1 MNKEINLG
9 HMKVRFGLTRREAD
23 VLKRLLD
30 GLKNAEIAVNMA
42 IAEQTVKDHL
52 SRIYKKM
59 GVKNRFELMRSLI
72 KTSGRKARSATP
84 KNTRPR
90 PAERGLKEASLTDEL
105 TGIYNRRGYLTPA
118 EHQMKIAGRQNKRLY
133 MLYAE
138 VDNPG
143 ISADTFEPEG
153 RDVLLR
159 EAANILKDTFRESDV
174 IARVGDDEF
183 VVIPLGATEVDTDR
197 VVARLQKGLELFN
210 SKREGEQALSIRYG
224 ASHSDPKSPC
234 RIDELLRQE
243 DRSTDK
249 DNKEKDDEREDGPD
263 PRGAAGDKGEF
274 AV

>member
-1 MNKEINLG
+1 
-9 HMKVRFGLTRREAD
+9 MKVRFGLTRREAD

-72 KTSGRKARSATP
+72 KASGRKARSATP
-84 KNTRPR
+84 KNNSRPR
-90 PAERGLKEASLTDEL
+90 PAERELKEASLADEL
-105 TGIYNRRGYLTPA
+105 TGKYNPRGFLTPA
-118 EHQMKIAGRQNKRLY
+118 EHQMKTAGRQNKRLY

-138 VDNPG
+138 VDNTG

-174 IARVGDDEF
+174 IARVGGDEF

-210 SKREGEQALSIRYG
+210 SKRECEEALSIRYG
-224 ASHSDPKSPC
+224 ASHCDPKSPC
-234 RIDELLRQE
+234 HIDELLRQE
-243 DRSTDK
+243 DGSTEK
-249 DNKEKDDEREDGPD
+249 ENKTKNDEREDGPL
-263 PRGAAGDKGEF
+263 RR
-274 AV
+274 